1 MGGGPFGLRRRRLA
15 VGERD
20 RRRRAVLVFGRRGG
34 ASRAAPTLVRGLGI
48 VSFRQLGVSHGVR
61 RDGVYDRR
69 GSLSRPTKERQPR
82 RTPAERQRCEISA
95 VPLAQQRVLVVV
107 LNLGAGIARFQDGV
121 AETSPG
127 SASESPHARVRARF
141 EL

>member
-1 MGGGPFGLRRRRLA
+1 LRRRRFA

-20 RRRRAVLVFGRRGG
+20 RRRAVLVFGRRGG

-82 RTPAERQRCEISA
+82 RTLVAVVCRAPA
-95 VPLAQQRVLVVV
+95 L
-107 LNLGAGIARFQDGV
+107 
-121 AETSPG
+121 
-127 SASESPHARVRARF
+127 
-141 EL
+141 